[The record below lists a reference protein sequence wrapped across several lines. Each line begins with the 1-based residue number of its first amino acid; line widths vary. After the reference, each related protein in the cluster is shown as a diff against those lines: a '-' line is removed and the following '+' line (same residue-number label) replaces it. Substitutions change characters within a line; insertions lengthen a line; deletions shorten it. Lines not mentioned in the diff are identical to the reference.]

1 MPDAVRKLSL
11 FPLSTVLF
19 PGGVLPLR
27 IFEARFMDMARDCL
41 REDLQ
46 FGVCLITDPKA
57 KEVSRGA
64 AVAEVGCSASIA
76 GWDMRQLGLLHVR
89 AVGAQR
95 FRILASATESN
106 GLRVAEIEWI
116 EEDSDAPIAP
126 EHAPC
131 VDLLRR
137 IIDDL
142 MAQSAERRR
151 EQGEDDDLLTRP
163 PFEEPFRLDSSS
175 WVSNRLCEVLPVPL
189 KAKQKLMELDD
200 GRTRLEIVNTYLKQ
214 HAVFR

>member
-1 MPDAVRKLSL
+1 MRLPL

-27 IFEARFMDMARDCL
+27 IFEARYMDMARDCL
-41 REDLQ
+41 RDELQ
-46 FGVCLITDPKA
+46 FGVCTITDPKA
-57 KEVSRGA
+57 SEASRNA
-64 AVAEVGCSASIA
+64 AVADVGCSAAIA

-89 AVGAQR
+89 AVGGQR
-95 FRILASATESN
+95 FRILSSTTEGN
-106 GLRVAEIEWI
+106 GLKVAEVEWI
-116 EEDSDAPIAP
+116 EEDVDTPIAP

-142 MAQSAERRR
+142 RAQAAERRR
-151 EQGEDDDLLTRP
+151 ESADDDVLALP
-163 PFEEPFRLDSSS
+163 PFEEPFRLESSS

-189 KAKQKLMELDD
+189 RAKQKLMELGD
-200 GRTRLEIVNTYLKQ
+200 GRARLEIVHTYLKQ
-214 HAVFR
+214 HSVFR

>member
-1 MPDAVRKLSL
+1 MRLPL

-27 IFEARFMDMARDCL
+27 IFEARYMDMARDCL
-41 REDLQ
+41 RDDLQ
-46 FGVCLITDPKA
+46 FGVCMITDPKA
-57 KEVSRGA
+57 SEASRNA
-64 AVAEVGCSASIA
+64 RFAEVGCSAAIA

-89 AVGAQR
+89 AVGRQR
-95 FRILASATESN
+95 FRILETSAEAN
-106 GLRVAEIEWI
+106 GLKVAEIEWI
-116 EEDSDAPIAP
+116 EGDDDAPIAP
-126 EHAPC
+126 EHVPC

-142 MAQSAERRR
+142 RAQAAERRR
-151 EQGEDDDLLTRP
+151 ESVEDDDVLAHA
-163 PFEEPFRLDSSS
+163 PFEEPLQLDSSA

-200 GRTRLEIVNTYLKQ
+200 GRARLEIVHTYLKQ

>member
-1 MPDAVRKLSL
+1 MRLPL

-27 IFEARFMDMARDCL
+27 IFEARYMDMARDCL
-41 REDLQ
+41 RDEQ
-46 FGVCLITDPKA
+46 PFGVCMITDPKGT
-57 KEVSRGA
+57 EVSRNVHFA
-64 AVAEVGCSASIA
+64 DVGCSALISA
-76 GWDMRQLGLLHVR
+76 WDMRQLGLLHVR
-89 AVGAQR
+89 AVGGQR
-95 FRILASATESN
+95 FRVLEAGTQDN
-106 GLRVAEIEWI
+106 GLKVAEIEWI
-116 EEDSDAPIAP
+116 DDDEDTPVAL

-142 MAQSAERRR
+142 RAQAAERRR
-151 EQGEDDDLLTRP
+151 EQADDEEDVLTQV

-189 KAKQKLMELDD
+189 KAKQKLMELAD
-200 GRTRLEIVNTYLKQ
+200 GHARLQIVHTYLKQ
-214 HAVFR
+214 HAVFK

>member
-1 MPDAVRKLSL
+1 MRLPL

-27 IFEARFMDMARDCL
+27 IFEARYMDMARDCL
-41 REDLQ
+41 RNDTQ
-46 FGVCLITDPKA
+46 FGVCMITDPKA
-57 KEVSRGA
+57 NEASRDA

-89 AVGAQR
+89 AIGFQR
-95 FRILASATESN
+95 FRVLESTTEAN
-106 GLRVAEIEWI
+106 GLKLAEIEWL
-116 EEDSDAPIAP
+116 EDDVDRPIAP

-131 VDLLRR
+131 VELLGR

-142 MAQSAERRR
+142 RAQAAERRR
-151 EQGEDDDLLTRP
+151 ESQDDDILGQV
-163 PFEEPFRLDSSS
+163 PFEEPFLMESSS

-200 GRTRLEIVNTYLKQ
+200 GRARLEIVHTYLKQ
-214 HAVFR
+214 HAVFK

>member
-1 MPDAVRKLSL
+1 MRLPL
-11 FPLSTVLF
+11 FPLAAVLF

-27 IFEARFMDMARDCL
+27 IFEARYMDMARDCM
-41 REDLQ
+41 RDEQ
-46 FGVCLITDPKA
+46 PFGVCMITDANPNRS
-57 KEVSRGA
+57 ETSRNVHIA
-64 AVAEVGCSASIA
+64 DIGCSAVISA
-76 GWDMRQLGLLHVR
+76 WDMRQLGLLHVR

-95 FRILASATESN
+95 FRVLSSTNQSN
-106 GLRVAEIEWI
+106 GLKVAEVEWLD
-116 EEDSDAPIAP
+116 EDADTPVAP

-142 MAQSAERRR
+142 RAQAAERRR
-151 EQGEDDDLLTRP
+151 EKTDDDEDVLAQL

-189 KAKQKLMELDD
+189 KAKQKLMELGD
-200 GRTRLEIVNTYLKQ
+200 GHARLEIVDKYLKQ
-214 HAVFR
+214 HAVFK

>member
-1 MPDAVRKLSL
+1 MRLPL

-27 IFEARFMDMARDCL
+27 IFEARYMDMARDCL
-41 REDLQ
+41 RDELN
-46 FGVCLITDPKA
+46 FGVCMITDPKA
-57 KEVSRGA
+57 SEASRTA
-64 AVAEVGCSASIA
+64 SIAEVGCSAAIA

-89 AVGAQR
+89 AVGGQR
-95 FRILASATESN
+95 FRILESSTQSN
-106 GLRVAEIEWI
+106 GLRLAAVEWI
-116 EEDSDAPIAP
+116 EDDTDTPIGP
-126 EHAPC
+126 EHVPC

-142 MAQSAERRR
+142 RAQSAERRR
-151 EQGEDDDLLTRP
+151 QSSEDDDVLAQP
-163 PFEEPFRLDSSS
+163 PFEEPFRMDSSS

-200 GRTRLEIVNTYLKQ
+200 GRARLEIVHTYLKQ